1 MGGDG
6 EKLNISGGDSP
17 EANLG
22 YFFARGQN
30 FGQFFHRVGVSSGS
44 VIQGCIDLRSDCELI
59 KPLGQIVHESSG
71 L

>member
-6 EKLNISGGDSP
+6 EKLNILGGDSP

-44 VIQGCIDLRSDCELI
+44 VIRGCVTGTGCKI
-59 KPLGQIVHESSG
+59 
-71 L
+71 